1 MKNFTHWFLQFRLK
15 IALFLYDDLSNGH
28 PIVRFV
34 LDIAHN
40 SSDIICLITSY
51 TQ

>member
-1 MKNFTHWFLQFRLK
+1 MKNRNYWFLQFRLK
-15 IALFLYDDLSNGH
+15 IALFLYDDLSIGH

-34 LDIAHN
+34 LDIAQN
-40 SSDIICLITSY
+40 LPDIIRLITSI